1 MVSNCMKQTKNVID
15 EHVCATMKTQT
26 GPEVKILAHGVLVL
40 KISLNHLSYYL
51 FTLIVTTTKNIVGAV

>member
-26 GPEVKILAHGVLVL
+26 GPEVKIFAHGVLVL
-40 KISLNHLSYYL
+40 KISLNHLS
-51 FTLIVTTTKNIVGAV
+51 